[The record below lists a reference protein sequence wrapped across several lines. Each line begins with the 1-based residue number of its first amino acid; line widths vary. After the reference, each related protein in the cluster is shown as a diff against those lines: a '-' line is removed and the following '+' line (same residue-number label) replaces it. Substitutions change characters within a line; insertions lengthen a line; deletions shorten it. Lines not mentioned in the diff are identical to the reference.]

1 MRLFFFPKIGNF
13 SYKLPSKKHFS
24 GIPQR
29 LKGCDFSFIQFKL
42 YSNFPFDFFFDSWLY
57 IHILFS
63 FQLFGDFSR

>member
-29 LKGCDFSFIQFKL
+29 LKGCDFSFIQFRL
-42 YSNFPFDFFFDSWLY
+42 YSNFPFDFFFD
-57 IHILFS
+57 
-63 FQLFGDFSR
+63 